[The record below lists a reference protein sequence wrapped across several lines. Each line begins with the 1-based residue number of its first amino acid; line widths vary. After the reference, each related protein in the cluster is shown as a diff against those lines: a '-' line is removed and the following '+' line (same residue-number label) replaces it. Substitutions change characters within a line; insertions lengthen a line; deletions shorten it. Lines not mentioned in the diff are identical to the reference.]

1 VVVKYGGRRPEGPRF
16 VLYIYYFTIDISSVG
31 DPDSHV
37 FGLPD
42 PDPLARG
49 NDPDRSLFS

>member
-1 VVVKYGGRRPEGPRF
+1 MVVKYGGRRPEGPRF